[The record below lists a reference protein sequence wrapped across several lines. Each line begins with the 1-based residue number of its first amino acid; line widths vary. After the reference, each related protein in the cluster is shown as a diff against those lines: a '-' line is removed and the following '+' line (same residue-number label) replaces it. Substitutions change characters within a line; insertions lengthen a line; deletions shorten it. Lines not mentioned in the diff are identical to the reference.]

1 MQKFIFTTVFALV
14 SVFSV
19 TSVSAGDVC
28 LKGYGKTPDEAF
40 QAGVKLL
47 EEKDAE
53 MGQGW
58 MKDNM
63 QLQLL
68 PKKEKGLFVSVVY
81 SVHHEHQELCGLK
94 VSAPKVA
101 DTAKAN
107 CDKTIC
113 EI

>member
-1 MQKFIFTTVFALV
+1 MQKFIFTTIFAL
-14 SVFSV
+14 SILSV
-19 TSVSAGDVC
+19 TSASAGNVC
-28 LKGYGKTPDEAF
+28 LKGYGETPDEAF

-47 EEKDAE
+47 ENKDAE
-53 MGQGW
+53 MGPGW

-63 QLQLL
+63 LIRLL
-68 PKKEKGLFVSVVY
+68 PNKEKGLFVSVVY
-81 SVHHEHQELCGLK
+81 SVHHEHQELCGLEAP
-94 VSAPKVA
+94 APKVA